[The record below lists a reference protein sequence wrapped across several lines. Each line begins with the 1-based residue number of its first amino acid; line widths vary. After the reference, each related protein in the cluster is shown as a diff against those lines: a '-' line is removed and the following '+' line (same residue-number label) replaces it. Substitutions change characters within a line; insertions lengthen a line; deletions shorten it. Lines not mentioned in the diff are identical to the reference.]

1 MRRRLALGLMVTL
14 FVGGAVLWDRVLSTP
29 TRIVF
34 LVLDETLTAPRHVQ
48 LTWTVLRDGREIA
61 RGVVNARGGRL
72 PLREALGAI
81 PLKRGPHVLR
91 VGFVEGGLADAGPL
105 AERSVPFDV
114 GDDEIVLVATGGD
127 EP

>member
-29 TRIVF
+29 TRVVI
-34 LVLDETLTAPRHVQ
+34 LVLGDATTSPRFVR
-48 LTWTVLRDGREIA
+48 LTWAVLRDGREIA
-61 RGVVNARGGRL
+61 HGLVNARGGRL
-72 PLREALGAI
+72 PLRETLGAI
-81 PLKRGPHVLR
+81 PLKRGAHVLR
-91 VGFVEGGLADAGPL
+91 VGFVTGVLEDAGPL

-114 GDDEIVLVATGGD
+114 GDDEIVLVAIEGD